1 MPRLDTIDLDCTA
14 EEVLQS
20 VIAQNPFEQDGE
32 TWLVRKFECENADEV
47 VFRMSTPAHAF
58 ATCGF
63 EMRLVRYEAQ
73 ETVERTLTGHV
84 LGGSLVATHEET
96 SRNPHF

>member
-20 VIAQNPFEQDGE
+20 VIAQSPFEQDGE
-32 TWLVRKFECENADEV
+32 TWLVREFKCENADEV
-47 VFRMSTPAHAF
+47 VFRMRNPAHAF
-58 ATCGF
+58 ATCAF
-63 EMRLVRYEAQ
+63 EMNLVRYEER
-73 ETVERTLTGHV
+73 ETVARTLSGHV

-96 SRNPHF
+96 RRDVHF